1 MKTLTVKELAGYFD
15 HTLLKAFVTNED
27 FKKLCDDA
35 DKYGFKMVAINSAP
49 VALCKEYLKDSP
61 VHVGAAIS
69 FPLGQTTIETKVFE
83 TKNAIENGA
92 DEIDYVINIVEL
104 KNKNYDYIKR
114 EMEAIVAVCREN
126 GVLSKVIFENCY
138 LTLDL
143 NKLEWSDRLLEV
155 MGIDR
160 EKMPALLK
168 STDVAGTVTDEAAK
182 ACGLVSGIPVVCGGG
197 DGVCAAVGTGCTKEG
212 IAHSCMGTSSWISIT
227 TEKPIYDEEMRTFTW
242 AHIVPGY
249 VLPTGTMQC
258 GGGSYSWFTKE
269 LCKYESLLGEQ
280 QGVSKYDLLEQEI
293 GDSKPGANGLLF
305 LPYLIGERSPRWNPK
320 AKGAFIGLK
329 METEKKD
336 MVRAVQ
342 EGVAFNLGV
351 VMDVFKGK
359 GVAIDDM
366 IVIGG
371 GAQSDAWLQILAD
384 VYNINIQKPNYLEE
398 ATSMGAAITAGVGV
412 GVFENFDVID
422 KFLKIEETKTPN
434 TDNQPV
440 YSAMKPIFD
449 EAYFALTGVFDKLS
463 EFTK

>member
-1 MKTLTVKELAGYFD
+1 M
-15 HTLLKAFVTNED
+15 
-27 FKKLCDDA
+27 
-35 DKYGFKMVAINSAP
+35 SA
-49 VALCKEYLKDSP
+49 
-61 VHVGAAIS
+61 
-69 FPLGQTTIETKVFE
+69 
-83 TKNAIENGA
+83 
-92 DEIDYVINIVEL
+92 
-104 KNKNYDYIKR
+104 
-114 EMEAIVAVCREN
+114 
-126 GVLSKVIFENCY
+126 
-138 LTLDL
+138 
-143 NKLEWSDRLLEV
+143 
-155 MGIDR
+155 
-160 EKMPALLK
+160 
-168 STDVAGTVTDEAAK
+168 
-182 ACGLVSGIPVVCGGG
+182 
-197 DGVCAAVGTGCTKEG
+197 
-212 IAHSCMGTSSWISIT
+212 SWISIT

-293 GDSKPGANGLLF
+293 NDSKPGANGLLF

>member
-1 MKTLTVKELAGYFD
+1 MKKYLLAHDLGTSGNKATLYSTEGELVKSCVHSYEMLVSNNNWVEQRPEDFWNAVCISTKELVQD
-15 HTLLKAFVTNED
+15 IDVND
-27 FKKLCDDA
+27 
-35 DKYGFKMVAINSAP
+35 I
-49 VALCKEYLKDSP
+49 
-61 VHVGAAIS
+61 AAIS
-69 FPLGQTTIETKVFE
+69 FSGQMMGCICVDKEGKALRNALIWADMRATKEEEMIRERISEEDFYHLTGHKISPSYGGQKLMWV
-83 TKNAIENGA
+83 KNNEPEIYENT
-92 DEIDYVINIVEL
+92 YKMLNC
-104 KNKNYDYIKR
+104 KDYIILK
-114 EMEAIVAVCREN
+114 
-126 GVLSKVIFENCY
+126 
-138 LTLDL
+138 LTGKFVTEYTDASSTNLLDL
-143 NKLEWSDRLLEV
+143 NKLEWSDRLLDV

-160 EKMPALLK
+160 EKMPTLLK
-168 STDVAGTVTDEAAK
+168 STDVAGTVTDEAAE
-182 ACGLVSGIPVVCGGG
+182 ACGLVSGIPVV
-197 DGVCAAVGTGCTKEG
+197 
-212 IAHSCMGTSSWISIT
+212 
-227 TEKPIYDEEMRTFTW
+227 
-242 AHIVPGY
+242 
-249 VLPTGTMQC
+249 C

-280 QGVSKYDLLEQEI
+280 QGVSKYDLLDQEI

-359 GVAIDDM
+359 GVKIDDM

-422 KFLKIEETKTPN
+422 KFLKIEETKVPN
-434 TDNQPV
+434 SDNQPV